1 MGLTQRLR
9 HLEHTT
15 LDPWFERRLRRI
27 IGPTGER
34 VLSKHRR
41 HWLVLVGPA
50 VLAFVGSLVMLVA
63 SQPRTWLLLFAIG
76 TVLLDRWRHSWSDL
90 RTMRAAAVW
99 LVPLLLTSG
108 LPGDLFRASAILA
121 LLVYLLVVVARW
133 WCEVL
138 VVTETAL
145 WRIWGVVTT
154 ASPKAPLTSLL
165 FQDVR
170 QSATEQALRCG
181 TLRFDT
187 ASDKDDPL
195 ASYGPISEPFTVSAD
210 IHRQRLEV
218 SRGGRTAQVFPP
230 TPPAPVFPPTLP
242 TPPTP

>member
-15 LDPWFERRLRRI
+15 LDPWFERRLHRI
-27 IGPTGER
+27 VGPTGED

-50 VLAFVGSLVMLVA
+50 VLACVGSVAMLVA

-76 TVLLDRWRHSWSDL
+76 TVLVDRWRHSWSDL
-90 RTMRAAAVW
+90 RTVRAAAVW
-99 LVPLLLTSG
+99 LVPLLLTSD
-108 LPGDLFRASAILA
+108 LPSDLFRACAILA
-121 LLVYLLVVVARW
+121 LLVYLLVVLARW

-138 VVTETAL
+138 VLTETAL
-145 WRIWGVVTT
+145 WRLWGVVTT

-170 QSATEQALRCG
+170 QSMTEQALHCG

-195 ASYGPISEPFTVSAD
+195 ASYGPIGEPFKVSAD
-210 IHRQRLEV
+210 IHRQRLQV
-218 SRGGRTAQVFPP
+218 TRAGRTAPVLPP
-230 TPPAPVFPPTLP
+230 TPTQPPTQP
-242 TPPTP
+242 TPTQQ

>member
-1 MGLTQRLR
+1 MGLTQRVR
-9 HLEHTT
+9 NLEHTT
-15 LDPWFERRLRRI
+15 LDAWFERRLHRI
-27 IGPTGER
+27 VGPTGER
-34 VLSKHRR
+34 VLSRHRR

-50 VLAFVGSLVMLVA
+50 VLAFVGSVAMLVA
-63 SQPRTWLLLFAIG
+63 GQPRTWLLLLAIG
-76 TVLLDRWRHSWSDL
+76 TVLLDRWRHAWSDL
-90 RTMRAAAVW
+90 RTVGAAAVW

-108 LPGDLFRASAILA
+108 LRSDLFRACAILA

-138 VVTETAL
+138 VLTETAI

-170 QSATEQALRCG
+170 QSVTEQALRCG

-195 ASYGPISEPFTVSAD
+195 ASYGPIGEPFEVSAA
-210 IHRQRLEV
+210 IHRQRLQV
-218 SRGGRTAQVFPP
+218 PRAGRTTPVPP
-230 TPPAPVFPPTLP
+230 P

>member
-15 LDPWFERRLRRI
+15 LDPWFERRLQRI
-27 IGPTGER
+27 VGPTGEQ

-41 HWLVLVGPA
+41 HWLVLVRPA
-50 VLAFVGSLVMLVA
+50 VLACVGSVAMLVT
-63 SQPRTWLLLFAIG
+63 SQPRTWLVLFAIG

-90 RTMRAAAVW
+90 RTVGAAAVW
-99 LVPLLLTSG
+99 LGPLLLTSG
-108 LPGDLFRASAILA
+108 LRSDLFRACAILA

-138 VVTETAL
+138 VVSETAL
-145 WRIWGVVTT
+145 WRLWGVVST
-154 ASPKAPLTSLL
+154 ASPRVPLTSIIY
-165 FQDVR
+165 QDVR
-170 QSATEQALRCG
+170 RSVTEQVLHCG

-195 ASYGPISEPFTVSAD
+195 ARYGPISDPGEVSAA
-210 IHRQRLEV
+210 IHRQRLQV
-218 SRGGRTAQVFPP
+218 LGASRTASALPP
-230 TPPAPVFPPTLP
+230 TQP
-242 TPPTP
+242 TPTQPTTRPTPTQQ

>member
-50 VLAFVGSLVMLVA
+50 LLAFVGSLVMLVA

-76 TVLLDRWRHSWSDL
+76 TVLLDRWRHAWSDL
-90 RTMRAAAVW
+90 RTVGAAAVW

-108 LPGDLFRASAILA
+108 LRSDLFRACAILA

-170 QSATEQALRCG
+170 QSVTEQALHCG

-195 ASYGPISEPFTVSAD
+195 ASYGPIGEPFEVSAA
-210 IHRQRLEV
+210 IHRQRLQV
-218 SRGGRTAQVFPP
+218 SRAGRTTPVPP
-230 TPPAPVFPPTLP
+230 P

>member
-1 MGLTQRLR
+1 MGLSQRLR

-27 IGPTGER
+27 VGPTGEN
-34 VLSKHRR
+34 VLSTHRR

-50 VLAFVGSLVMLVA
+50 VVAGVGSVAMLVA

-76 TVLLDRWRHSWSDL
+76 AVVLDRWRHSWSDL
-90 RTMRAAAVW
+90 RTVGGAAVW
-99 LVPLLLTSG
+99 LVPLWLTSD
-108 LPGDLFRASAILA
+108 LRSDLFRACAILA
-121 LLVYLLVVVARW
+121 LLVYLLVVLARW

-138 VVTETAL
+138 VLTETAL
-145 WRIWGVVTT
+145 WRLWGVVTT

-170 QSATEQALRCG
+170 QSITEQALHCG

-195 ASYGPISEPFTVSAD
+195 ASYGPISEPFEVSAK
-210 IHRQRLEV
+210 IHLQRLEV
-218 SRGGRTAQVFPP
+218 ARAGRTAAVLPP
-230 TPPAPVFPPTLP
+230 TQPTPAQPPTRP
-242 TPPTP
+242 TPTQK

>member
-1 MGLTQRLR
+1 MSLPQRLR

-15 LDPWFERRLRRI
+15 LDAWFERRLRRI
-27 IGPTGER
+27 IGPTGEH

-50 VLAFVGSLVMLVA
+50 VLAFVGSVAMLVA
-63 SQPRTWLLLFAIG
+63 GNPRTWLLLFALG

-90 RTMRAAAVW
+90 RTVGAAAAW
-99 LVPLLLTSG
+99 LVPLLVTSG
-108 LPGDLFRASAILA
+108 LRSDLFRACAILA
-121 LLVYLLVVVARW
+121 LIVYLLVAVARW

-138 VVTETAL
+138 VLTDTAL
-145 WRIWGVVTT
+145 WRLWGVVTT
-154 ASPKAPLTSLL
+154 ASPKAPLMSLL

-170 QSATEQALRCG
+170 QSMTEQVLHCG

-195 ASYGPISEPFTVSAD
+195 ASYGPIGDPFGVSAA
-210 IHRQRLEV
+210 IHRQRLQV
-218 SRGGRTAQVFPP
+218 SRAGRTA
-230 TPPAPVFPPTLP
+230 PVLPP